1 MQNQKLPLNLECTF
15 DIDSLPIAFGS
26 LEDDG
31 TFDRTKINNIISK
44 LAEIIWEKGGFR
56 FWHRKTYWADRAWI
70 YFCSQDEERV
80 RESVAQGKRDTP
92 RMARFP
98 CKSRL
103 TFKPA
108 LGDRTLAVNLQHI
121 YHTPYTDRQLSPAV
135 VEFIQAR
142 NAIATPGEIYR
153 NLQTSQPLGW
163 QSATPSQVYYLW
175 QQSNSSIWRR
185 DQDPLASAQILLSE
199 HQECTSSLYFSENLR
214 AIAFYVSDAIR
225 ILASRAKELA
235 IDATFGTNN
244 MGMDLF
250 AVLAEVDGTGV
261 PLAYC
266 FTELFKDNDRGV
278 RRAKP
283 GASTGILEQFLRP
296 LQTSGFDPTF
306 FGTDKDSSEISAIR
320 QVWPGT
326 TIQLCCWHARRA
338 VRTKL
343 TSTRQTDS
351 QGDYKPEEA
360 QAVIPDL
367 EICWGSMPT
376 RRPNGPHRYGRC
388 TCPSKSTDI
397 VSSGRVETSTSD
409 EQDTV
414 LEIFTRHY
422 NSHPFIPDQNGTF
435 RSAEEIHRLSASEMY
450 YWCRKRNYF
459 RLWAYL
465 WVNWYHPSQWVLW
478 ARSVNEKEI
487 PVLKTTMIVESHWRK
502 IKHDYLHRFNRPRI
516 DLVVWVLLSRL
527 IPSAM
532 IRMRA
537 LLQHDH
543 RQATASWRKDFKR
556 EWKKVNGRLTDR
568 TRIQHYHTDPARWTC
583 ACPSFLDSR
592 FLLCK
597 HILSCYEPV
606 SDRVDFFRSIQRRR
620 EPPFWTHAQLVLQP
634 QYQPLQADT
643 KADETN
649 DVDMDGAVSIDSHE
663 DFDPAI
669 VEQDQ
674 LVELEEEGEDVE
686 VDGNKFASNMQFALD
701 VFREQQAKGNEKFV
715 QKFMAMY
722 GSIETLV
729 EEVKALE
736 NRRTMR
742 RTWDTWKHPLTMY
755 HN

>member
-1 MQNQKLPLNLECTF
+1 
-15 DIDSLPIAFGS
+15 
-26 LEDDG
+26 
-31 TFDRTKINNIISK
+31 
-44 LAEIIWEKGGFR
+44 
-56 FWHRKTYWADRAWI
+56 
-70 YFCSQDEERV
+70 
-80 RESVAQGKRDTP
+80 
-92 RMARFP
+92 MARFP

-142 NAIATPGEIYR
+142 NAIATP
-153 NLQTSQPLGW
+153 GW

-306 FGTDKDSSEISAIR
+306 FGTDKDR
-320 QVWPGT
+320 T

-338 VRTKL
+338 
-343 TSTRQTDS
+343 
-351 QGDYKPEEA
+351 GDYKPEEA

-465 WVNWYHPSQWVLW
+465 WVNWYHSSQWVLW

-502 IKHDYLHRFNRPRI
+502 IKHDYLHP
-516 DLVVWVLLSRL
+516 
-527 IPSAM
+527 
-532 IRMRA
+532 

-556 EWKKVNGRLTDR
+556 EWKK
-568 TRIQHYHTDPARWTC
+568 HYHTDPARWTC

-649 DVDMDGAVSIDSHE
+649 DVDMDGAVSIDSDE

-686 VDGNKFASNMQFALD
+686 FALD